1 MKIFAVVRFT
11 SMQLLLKYR
20 SGDILCIGNILVVKI
35 NNRKNLFIAR
45 SIIGREELQ
54 NR

>member
-1 MKIFAVVRFT
+1 MKIFTVVRFT

-20 SGDILCIGNILVVKI
+20 SGDILCVGNILVVTI
-35 NNRKNLFIAR
+35 NNCINLFIAR
-45 SIIGREELQ
+45 SIIGCEELQ